1 MQGIQGIQGPVG
13 PQGPKGDKG
22 DTGEQGIQGLQGPK
36 GDTGATGPQGIQGE
50 TGAQGIQGEK
60 GDKGDTGPAN
70 TLSIGTVEKGTDAE
84 ATITGTAPNQTLNL
98 VLPKGDKGDKGD
110 NGQAGAQGV
119 GIASI
124 AKTSTSGLVD
134 TYTITYTDG
143 STDTFEVTNGATPDI
158 SGKEDKINKVTS
170 ISASSTDTQYPSA
183 KCVYDI
189 VGDIGDTLDA
199 IQREV
204 I

>member
-1 MQGIQGIQGPVG
+1 MQGIQGPTG
-13 PQGPKGDKG
+13 PQGPQGLKGDKG
-22 DTGEQGIQGLQGPK
+22 DTGAQGIQGLQGPK
-36 GDTGATGPQGIQGE
+36 GDTGEMGPQGPSGPQGPQGIQGP
-50 TGAQGIQGEK
+50 QGEV
-60 GDKGDTGPAN
+60 GPAN
-70 TLSIGTVEKGTDAE
+70 TLSIGTVEKGADAE

-158 SGKEDKINKVTS
+158 SGKEDKTNKVTS

-189 VGDIGDTLDA
+189 VGDIGETLDA

>member
-1 MQGIQGIQGPVG
+1 MQGIQGPTG
-13 PQGPKGDKG
+13 PQGPQGLKGDKG
-22 DTGEQGIQGLQGPK
+22 DTGAQGIQGLQGPK
-36 GDTGATGPQGIQGE
+36 GDTGEMGPQGIQGQTGPQGIQGE
-50 TGAQGIQGEK
+50 RGPS
-60 GDKGDTGPAN
+60 GPAN
-70 TLSIGTVEKGTDAE
+70 TLSIGTVEKGADAE

-124 AKTSTSGLVD
+124 DKTSTSGLVD

-158 SGKEDKINKVTS
+158 SGKEDKTNKVTS

-189 VGDIGDTLDA
+189 VGDIGETLDA

>member
-1 MQGIQGIQGPVG
+1 MQGIQGPTG
-13 PQGPKGDKG
+13 PQGPQGLKGDKG
-22 DTGEQGIQGLQGPK
+22 DTGAQGIQGLQGPK
-36 GDTGATGPQGIQGE
+36 GDTGPQGPQGIQGP
-50 TGAQGIQGEK
+50 TGPRGIQGER
-60 GDKGDTGPAN
+60 GPSGPAN
-70 TLSIGTVEKGTDAE
+70 TLSIGTVEKGADAE

-98 VLPKGDKGDKGD
+98 VLPKGDKGDS
-110 NGQAGAQGV
+110 GQAGAQGV

-124 AKTSTSGLVD
+124 DKTSTSGLVD

-158 SGKEDKINKVTS
+158 SGKEDKTNKVTS

-189 VGDIGDTLDA
+189 VGDIGETLDA